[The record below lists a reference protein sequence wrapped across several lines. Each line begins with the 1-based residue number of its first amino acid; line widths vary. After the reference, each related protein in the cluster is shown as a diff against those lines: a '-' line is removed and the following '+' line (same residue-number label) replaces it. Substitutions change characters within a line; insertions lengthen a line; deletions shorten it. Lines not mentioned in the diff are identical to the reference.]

1 MKFAKRM
8 DRFGTSIFTV
18 LLEMKK
24 EKLKRGEEVID
35 LSIGTPNIPP
45 ADHIIRAMTEA
56 VQDKKNYVYA
66 IQDTRELH
74 EAVSA
79 WYRRRY
85 QVEIDPDTEVVS
97 LLGSQEGLSHIGLTL
112 VDPGDIVLVPDPCY
126 PIFGDGPVIAGA
138 ELHYMPLKKEND
150 YLIDFDAIPEEVA
163 KAAKLMVVSY
173 PNNPTTAVAP
183 GWFYEK
189 LIAFAKKYDIAVL
202 HDNAYSEL
210 AFGME
215 TSGSFLQYEGAKDVG
230 VEFNSLS
237 KTYGLAGARIGFC
250 IGNREIVEKMT
261 TLKSNTDYGMFLPVQ
276 QAAIA
281 AITGDQSCVKATRAA
296 SQRRRDCFCEGMTS
310 IGWPIEKCPATMFV
324 WAPIPAK
331 YTSSEEFVKIL
342 LEKAGVIVTPGSA
355 FGPSGEGYV
364 RVALVQNEENIRKA
378 VQNVKESG
386 ILS

>member
-138 ELHYMPLKKEND
+138 ELHYMPLKKENN
-150 YLIDFDAIPEEVA
+150 YLIDFDAIPEKVA

-189 LIAFAKKYDIAVL
+189 LISFAKKYDIAVL

-276 QAAIA
+276 KAAIA
-281 AITGDQSCVKATRAA
+281 AITGDQFCVKTTREAY
-296 SQRRRDCFCEGMTS
+296 QKRRDCFCEGMTS

-324 WAPIPAK
+324 WAPIPVK

-364 RVALVQNEENIRKA
+364 RVALVQDEENIRKA
-378 VQNVKESG
+378 VQNVKNSG
-386 ILS
+386 IL

>member
-281 AITGDQSCVKATRAA
+281 AITGDQSCVKATREAYKK
-296 SQRRRDCFCEGMTS
+296 RRDCFCEGMTS
-310 IGWPIEKCPATMFV
+310 IGWPIEKSPATMFV

-364 RVALVQNEENIRKA
+364 RVALVQDEENIRKA
-378 VQNVKESG
+378 VQNVKNSG
-386 ILS
+386 IL